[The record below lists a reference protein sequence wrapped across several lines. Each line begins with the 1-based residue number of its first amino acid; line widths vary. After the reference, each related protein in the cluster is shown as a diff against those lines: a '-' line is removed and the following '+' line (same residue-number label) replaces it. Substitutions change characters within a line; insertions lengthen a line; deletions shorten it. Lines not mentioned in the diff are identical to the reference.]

1 MSIWC
6 IRSFVAD
13 LFYPFFLF
21 GKLSVNWHFSTLSR
35 WLILVL
41 FIANCRACM
50 HEALT
55 FYVFFLLF
63 WDFRDYLSKRFRFV
77 YMYVLL
83 TAVCMSVFFFCFC
96 YRPIIRAKFTSER
109 RVFFKELGATF
120 CNICIYFLLYLF
132 VGRWAHASSLR
143 VADKSGSN
151 G

>member
-1 MSIWC
+1 MHKVFRCRFIL
-6 IRSFVAD
+6 SFFFVRKIVCKLT
-13 LFYPFFLF
+13 LFDFVSLI
-21 GKLSVNWHFSTLSR
+21 NFSTLYSQLPGLYA
-35 WLILVL
+35 WSTHFLC
-41 FIANCRACM
+41 F
-50 HEALT
+50 
-55 FYVFFLLF
+55 FFLLF

-83 TAVCMSVFFFCFC
+83 TAVCMSVFFCFC
-96 YRPIIRAKFTSER
+96 YRPIIRANFTSER